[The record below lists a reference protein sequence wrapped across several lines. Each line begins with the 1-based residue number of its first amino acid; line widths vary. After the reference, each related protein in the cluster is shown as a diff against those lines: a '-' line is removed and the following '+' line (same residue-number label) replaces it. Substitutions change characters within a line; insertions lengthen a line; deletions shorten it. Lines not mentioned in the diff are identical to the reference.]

1 MAEKTGED
9 GESVGRT
16 GVRLTKTG
24 PPDRVVDANG
34 GPGEWASRIGA
45 GRGLAKGRRSEPEEA
60 GTPDGSSPP
69 APAPC
74 AQQRS
79 SPAPATRA
87 AATASPPLPVPGML
101 RPAHPSL
108 AELEH
113 GFRKAARAG
122 SAQWPAEAAQAAVAA
137 GPARQRAVFAS
148 AGRACGHAR
157 IAAWP
162 SWTCDD
168 AARLLLLDVFV
179 GAVPAP
185 DAAALLRRLYDR
197 GDAHERRAVL
207 RALPYL
213 PTAAASVALTRS
225 LAQDALRTN
234 DHRLV
239 AAALGP
245 CGYALEPAAWRQGV
259 LKCVVLGLPLTAVT
273 GLDDRADREL
283 GSMLDDFAR
292 EREAAGRSVPPE
304 IAPLAALAR
313 ES

>member
-1 MAEKTGED
+1 
-9 GESVGRT
+9 
-16 GVRLTKTG
+16 
-24 PPDRVVDANG
+24 
-34 GPGEWASRIGA
+34 
-45 GRGLAKGRRSEPEEA
+45 
-60 GTPDGSSPP
+60 
-69 APAPC
+69 
-74 AQQRS
+74 
-79 SPAPATRA
+79 
-87 AATASPPLPVPGML
+87 ML

-108 AELEH
+108 TELEL

-122 SAQWPAEAAQAAVAA
+122 SARWPAEAAQAAVAA

-148 AGRACGHAR
+148 AGRACGRAR

-179 GAVPAP
+179 GAVPP
-185 DAAALLRRLYDR
+185 CDAAALLRRLYDR

-213 PTAAASVALTRS
+213 PTAAASVPLTRS
-225 LAQDALRTN
+225 LAEDALRTN

-283 GSMLDDFAR
+283 ASMLDDFVR

-304 IAPLAALAR
+304 IAPLTALAR